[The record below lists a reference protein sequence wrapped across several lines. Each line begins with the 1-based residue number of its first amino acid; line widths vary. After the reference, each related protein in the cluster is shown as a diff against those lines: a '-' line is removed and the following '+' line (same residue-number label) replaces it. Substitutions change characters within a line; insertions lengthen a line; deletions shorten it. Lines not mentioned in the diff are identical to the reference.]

1 MAPVIT
7 IMGNIGSGKSA
18 QAKLIAED
26 LGWETFSTGQLI
38 RESGNKEIIDAHNQG
53 ELAPTEFVQQMILNK
68 VESIDGHKG
77 VILDG
82 SPRMLEEAERY
93 DQDFPKFGRKLNLVI
108 VLKLDKEEA
117 INRLKLRGR
126 VDDTPEAIAS
136 RFETYET
143 EVKPVINRYKQA
155 GIVRE
160 VDGHG
165 SVAEVKA
172 RILKV
177 VQDEHLG

>member
-1 MAPVIT
+1 
-7 IMGNIGSGKSA
+7 
-18 QAKLIAED
+18 
-26 LGWETFSTGQLI
+26 
-38 RESGNKEIIDAHNQG
+38 
-53 ELAPTEFVQQMILNK
+53 
-68 VESIDGHKG
+68 
-77 VILDG
+77 
-82 SPRMLEEAERY
+82 MLEEAVRY
-93 DQDFPKFGRKLNLVI
+93 DQDFPKFCRKLNLVI

-143 EVKPVINRYKQA
+143 EVKPVINRYKEA

-165 SVAEVKA
+165 SVEEVKA

-177 VQDEHLG
+177 LNDEHLG

>member
-18 QAKLIAED
+18 QAKLIAEE

-38 RESGNKEIIDAHNQG
+38 RESGDKEVIEAHNQG
-53 ELAPTEFVQQMILNK
+53 ELAPTEFVQQMIIDK
-68 VESIDGHKG
+68 VQSIDSTKG

-82 SPRMLEEAERY
+82 SPRMLEEAVRY
-93 DQDFPKFGRKLNLVI
+93 DQDFPKFNRKLNLVI
-108 VLKLDKEEA
+108 VLRLSKEEA

-165 SVAEVKA
+165 SIEEVKA

-177 VQDEHLG
+177 LSDEHLG

>member
-18 QAKLIAED
+18 QAKLIATE

-38 RESGNKEIIDAHNQG
+38 RESGNEQIIEAHNQG
-53 ELAPTEFVQQMILNK
+53 ELAPTEFVQQMILKK
-68 VESIDGHKG
+68 VESIDKNKG

-82 SPRMLEEAERY
+82 SPRMLEEAVRY

-117 INRLKLRGR
+117 ISRLEQRGR

-143 EVKPVINRYKQA
+143 EVKPVINRYQES

-165 SVAEVKA
+165 SIEEVNA

-177 VQDEHLG
+177 LHDEHIG

>member
-18 QAKLIAED
+18 QAKLIAAE

-38 RESGNKEIIDAHNQG
+38 RESGDKEVIEAHNQG
-53 ELAPTEFVQQMILNK
+53 ELAPTEFVQQMILDK
-68 VESIDGHKG
+68 VQSIDSSKG

-82 SPRMLEEAERY
+82 SPRMLEEAVRY
-93 DQDFPKFGRKLNLVI
+93 DQDFPKFCRKLNLVI

-143 EVKPVINRYKQA
+143 EVKPVINRYKEA

-165 SVAEVKA
+165 SVEEVKA

-177 VQDEHLG
+177 LNDEHLG